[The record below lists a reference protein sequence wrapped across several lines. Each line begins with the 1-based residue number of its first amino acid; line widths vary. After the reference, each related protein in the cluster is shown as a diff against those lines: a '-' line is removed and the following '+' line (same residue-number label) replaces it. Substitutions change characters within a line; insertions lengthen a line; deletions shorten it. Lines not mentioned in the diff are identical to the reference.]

1 MMCTTAANLVGV
13 ELSFEKSG
21 EHLRRGTSYFVRL
34 LTPRLDSFY
43 TDDLGDDALL
53 PD

>member
-21 EHLRRGTSYFVRL
+21 EHLRRGMSDSFLL
-34 LTPRLDSFY
+34 LTPQLDSFY
-43 TDDLGDDALL
+43 RDDLGDDVLL